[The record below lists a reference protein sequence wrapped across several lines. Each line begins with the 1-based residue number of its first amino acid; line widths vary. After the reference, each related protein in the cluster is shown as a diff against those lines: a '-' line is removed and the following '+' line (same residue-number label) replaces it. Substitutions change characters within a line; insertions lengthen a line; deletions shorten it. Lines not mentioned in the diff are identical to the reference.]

1 MLMRWKSRDCKSFNS
16 ISVGES
22 SVCSVGPPSCSEDT
36 PPVKIALHKV
46 TANDFQANYGS
57 LEKLQDVA
65 HPLTIV
71 MVQPS
76 ATLDSI
82 RPTVERWVRDQSDNS
97 SGLTGLLSNNWVF
110 LHRANDRLYPISSD
124 MEAQLSV
131 LEMVPT
137 GIFILDT
144 RISNNS
150 EPAESSPT
158 LRLSVE
164 VEVNAMLT
172 PESSSAADDIPVTRD
187 RIPAVK
193 DTIPVVKEPTTSQN
207 YIDNQAAP

>member
-1 MLMRWKSRDCKSFNS
+1 MLMRWKSRESKSFNS

-22 SVCSVGPPSCSEDT
+22 SVCSVGPPSCSDDT

-57 LEKLQDVA
+57 LEKLQRVA

-71 MVQPS
+71 IVQPS
-76 ATLDSI
+76 STLDSI
-82 RPTVERWVRDQSDNS
+82 RPTVERWVREHSANNP
-97 SGLTGLLSNNWVF
+97 GLPGLLSNNWVF

-144 RISNNS
+144 RIRNNTDH
-150 EPAESSPT
+150 AESPPK

-164 VEVNAMLT
+164 SNAMLT
-172 PESSSAADDIPVTRD
+172 PESSSTNNIPVTRD
-187 RIPAVK
+187 TVAVVK

-207 YIDNQAAP
+207 YIDYQAAP